1 MRPPTRSSACDVV
14 ARSSSLRRAS
24 VLGRTPSWGRVLGR
38 VAPPDRGAPREQA
51 FPRARASLLGWAR
64 VTCLLAALCTSPAL
78 TGCGCEDGPSPPERT
93 EPTEPPAPPRLTS
106 APRVLDLAEGTP
118 EESVRLDEARPVAGA
133 PVFAPPAQGR
143 RCPADMVDVAGQ
155 FCIDR
160 YEVSLVDAAQ
170 GRRLSPHYPPVRG
183 RIQQLYESWQ
193 QRQARATT
201 ELGRLLAIPA
211 PPRFQLEEPFV
222 PRAVSERGAI
232 PNGYLSRDTAE
243 RACQSAGK
251 RLCRRDEWVRACRGD
266 QDMKFPYGPSYRA
279 GVCNVHRDA
288 HPAALLHGSASI
300 NHLDP
305 RLPLVQAHDGPL
317 LRPAGA
323 TPGCASRWG
332 EDAIFDMVGNL
343 DEWIDDE
350 SGVFLGGF
358 YSRANREGCDASI
371 SSHAPSYLD
380 YSLGTRCC
388 RDPGLP

>member
-1 MRPPTRSSACDVV
+1 MRPSTRLPACVVV
-14 ARSSSLRRAS
+14 ARSSLLRRAF
-24 VLGRTPSWGRVLGR
+24 VLGWVRFTCLIAVLGT
-38 VAPPDRGAPREQA
+38 A
-51 FPRARASLLGWAR
+51 
-64 VTCLLAALCTSPAL
+64 PAL
-78 TGCGCEDGPSPPERT
+78 SGCGCEDRPAPP
-93 EPTEPPAPPRLTS
+93 EPTEPAPPRLAS
-106 APRVLDLAEGTP
+106 APKVLDLAEGPP
-118 EESVRLDEARPVAGA
+118 EESVRVDDASPVPEAPI
-133 PVFAPPAQGR
+133 FAPPVGGGR
-143 RCPADMVDVAGQ
+143 GCPPDMVDVAGQ
-155 FCIDR
+155 LCIDR

-170 GRRLSPHYPPVRG
+170 GRRLSPHYPPVRA
-183 RIQQLYESWQ
+183 RIRQLYENWR
-193 QRQARATT
+193 QRQTRAPT
-201 ELGRLLAIPA
+201 ELGRLLGIPE
-211 PPRFQLEEPFV
+211 PPRFQLEEAFV

-251 RLCRRDEWVRACRGD
+251 RLCRRDEWIRACRGD
-266 QDMKFPYGPSYRA
+266 QDMKFPYGPAYRA
-279 GVCNVHRDA
+279 GVCNVHRDS

-317 LRPAGA
+317 LRPTGA

-358 YSRANREGCDASI
+358 YSRANREGCEASI

-388 RDPGLP
+388 RDPGLPRAAGSR